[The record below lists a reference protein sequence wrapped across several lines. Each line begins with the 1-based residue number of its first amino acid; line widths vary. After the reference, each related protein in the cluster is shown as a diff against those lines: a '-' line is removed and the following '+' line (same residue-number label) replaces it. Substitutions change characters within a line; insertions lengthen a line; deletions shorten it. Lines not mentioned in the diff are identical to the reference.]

1 MTILTLQHTI
11 QMSLIMF
18 VYDIVNFQ
26 LQKQRIPP
34 LPPIFGT
41 RNKWVLRGGNEQ
53 GNIRLQNKHDSVFLF
68 ACTTTTIS
76 FLCLARSQTPQL
88 FAQTVDFL
96 QILRRFAAT
105 KRLLPQIS
113 YTNLITPIKLR
124 SSAPHPHPLHIT
136 PTLCTSHPP
145 SAHHTHPLHITPTL
159 LVPSL
164 LLYRPSHPPPP
175 L

>member
-105 KRLLPQIS
+105 KRLLPQKS

-124 SSAPHPHPLHIT
+124 SSAPHAHPLHIT
-136 PTLCTSHPP
+136 PTLCTSRPP
-145 SAHHTHPLHITPTL
+145 SSFHPFFYTAHPI
-159 LVPSL
+159 PS
-164 LLYRPSHPPPP
+164 RPSDITY